1 MSDPDTGDRVTA
13 SVVIPVRDATRTLPD
28 QLAALARQDA
38 DIEWELLVVDN
49 GSSDDTPRIIQEHAS
64 RFPRMRALSCE
75 RAGANAA
82 RNAGA
87 AQARGH
93 HLLFCDADDVV
104 DVAWVRALSAALEEH
119 PAAGGRL
126 DNDTFPLGH
135 MPRHPDG
142 LPVTGGF
149 LPRSIAANLGV
160 RRSVWA
166 QVGGF
171 SEEYEY
177 GSTDTEFCWRVQLA
191 GHELHY
197 APDAVVAYR
206 HRATLRSAAR
216 KSYLTGQAHVRL
228 YRDFREYG
236 MPRSTWPRT
245 VFRWARLVLS
255 MPRAVLSE
263 SYRWTWVR
271 EAAQTWGR
279 IIGSARLGLRYF

>member
-1 MSDPDTGDRVTA
+1 MSGQGTGDRTKA
-13 SVVIPVRDATRTLPD
+13 SVIIPVRDAARTLPD
-28 QLAALARQDA
+28 QLAALAGQDA

-49 GSSDDTPRIIQEHAS
+49 GSSDETPQIIREHAD
-64 RFPRMRALSCE
+64 RLPRVRSLKCE

-82 RNAGA
+82 RNTGA
-87 AQARGH
+87 AQARGD

-104 DVAWVRALSAALEEH
+104 DVSWVRTLSVALDEH
-119 PAAGGRL
+119 DAAGGRL
-126 DNDTFPLGH
+126 DNDRFPPGH

-149 LPRSIAANLGV
+149 LPRAITANFGV
-160 RRSVWA
+160 RRSIWEE
-166 QVGGF
+166 VGGF
-171 SEEYEY
+171 SEDYTY

-228 YRDFREYG
+228 YRDFRDSG

-245 VFRWARLVLS
+245 VGRWGRIALGA
-255 MPRAVLSE
+255 PRAAISE
-263 SYRWTWVR
+263 SYRWTWIR
-271 EAAQTWGR
+271 EVAQTWGR
-279 IIGSARLGLRYF
+279 AVGSARLGLRYL